1 MRRVLLGCVLALVPA
16 APAAADTTARSG
28 SAIATVAGAT
38 ATLGDGRITRE
49 WKLDNGSRTTV
60 LRLGKHGTNWSNG
73 ASPDFSLALDGVPTS
88 STSGWTLTGA
98 RARGE
103 PFDPARPDRT
113 RGVQIVFDYG
123 VDPAGLITLE
133 RTYTLRPGAADIG
146 VTSILHN
153 GSPAPLRVGAY
164 SLDELT
170 SPATVSA
177 QVLTYH
183 GGSDWRDDYRVAT
196 HETGAFDDEGEV
208 ARFDDGRGNGWFF
221 VSERRSGTPS
231 RVGRDASGRTFA
243 GVDNARDLLDAGPI
257 LTDPPNYNRVDNPA

>member
-1 MRRVLLGCVLALVPA
+1 
-16 APAAADTTARSG
+16 
-28 SAIATVAGAT
+28 
-38 ATLGDGRITRE
+38 
-49 WKLDNGSRTTV
+49 
-60 LRLGKHGTNWSNG
+60 
-73 ASPDFSLALDGVPTS
+73 SPDFSLALDGVPTS

-231 RVGRDASGRTFA
+231 RGGRVRPGLRGERHAAVRRHRRTDHVPPVEPRARHERREPAQPDRRRAGARARELHARRSVAGR
-243 GVDNARDLLDAGPI
+243 RER
-257 LTDPPNYNRVDNPA
+257 RVR